1 MLFNFPGELSVL
13 LARAIVL
20 FTAITVHE
28 CAHGFVAYKLGDPTA
43 KYSGRLT
50 LNPIAHLDIWGALCM
65 LLCGFGWAKPVPINP
80 MYFRDRK
87 RDSAICALAGP
98 VSNVLLALIGVLL
111 AALFD
116 SFVMFRHYNF
126 MTGFV
131 SQFFRQ
137 LISVNIGFAVFNLI
151 PFPPLDGSKVLGA
164 FLPDEKYNKLLM
176 YERLGFPILM
186 ILSFTGVIG
195 RILYLFINPLISLMN
210 MIYRGLITIFM

>member
-98 VSNVLLALIGVLL
+98 VSNVLFALIGVLL